1 MSDLF
6 VYICTRQTADP
17 YVPPVARDLATL
29 ARDTADGF
37 YALQGGRRTVGQLA
51 FFPLQQSRSDHL
63 LCDGREVRRDQYP
76 ELFEYLGT
84 FMGTPSDSDHFVLPD
99 YTGGGALTTAA
110 ATAPEVTT
118 GNTVT
123 SEPATPGGGDSGG
136 SIDPAVD
143 SGGRVRRQLDGT
155 VIP

>member
-1 MSDLF
+1 MSELF
-6 VYICTRQTADP
+6 AYICTRQTADP

-29 ARDTADGF
+29 ARDTSDGF

-51 FFPLQQSRSDHL
+51 FFPLQGALADHL

-76 ELFEYLGT
+76 ELFDYLGT
-84 FMGTPSDSDHFVLPD
+84 FMGTPSDAQHFVLPD
-99 YTGGGALTTAA
+99 YTGGGAIVTPA

-123 SEPATPGGGDSGG
+123 SESPTPGGGDSGG
-136 SIDPAVD
+136 TIDRAVD
-143 SGGRVRRQLDGT
+143 SGGRVRRQFDGS